1 MIYIEEKTT
10 KKVPGITS
18 FFVTFDY
25 KPVIVDVIKNVQS
38 SIFHKKEKIW
48 EIPLTSLAEFIDKIC
63 YVDSIDLKLLKYS
76 ENNSNLIYQQGDL
89 KTKLFKHQLEGVSY
103 GLNHDSW
110 LLLDEPGLGKTLQ
123 ILALAQ
129 ELKEKR
135 GLEHCLIVCGINTLK
150 SNWKKEVET
159 HTNLSCRILGE
170 KISSRGNYSIGSV
183 AERLSQLKK
192 KIDEFFVITN
202 IETLRNDDIV
212 QEILKS
218 KVNNFDMIV
227 VDEIHCCKSPTSQQG
242 KNLLKLCKPTYK
254 VGATGTLL
262 LNDPLDTYVPL
273 KWIGADRST
282 YTNFKYYYCNFG
294 GPFNNT
300 LLGFKNI
307 NSLKFQLE
315 KFSLRREKDLLELPN
330 KTVIVEYVDMN
341 TSQKLFYENV
351 KAGLKEE
358 IDKVKLNTT
367 NILSLVT
374 RLRQATAFPSILTS
388 NNIESSKITRI
399 VDLSEQIL
407 YNNKKV
413 VIFSTFKESTYEIA
427 RLLEKFNPVVCTGD
441 QKDEFIS
448 DCVDKFQNDPECKVF
463 IGTWQ
468 KCGTGITL
476 NAASYMIF
484 VDTPWTE
491 GVFKQACDRI
501 HRIGTKNPVFIYN
514 IVAKDTFD
522 ERVLEILQNKKALS
536 EYIID
541 DRIDNNLIENLKK
554 YIEDL

>member
-18 FFVTFDY
+18 FFVKFDY
-25 KPVIVDVIKNVQS
+25 NPVIVDVIKTVPS
-38 SIFHKKEKIW
+38 SIFHEKEKIW
-48 EIPLTSLAEFIDKIC
+48 EIPLTSLAEFIDKVC

-76 ENNSNLIYQQGDL
+76 ENSPSLIYQQGDL
-89 KTKLFKHQLEGVSY
+89 KTTLFKHQLEGVSY

-202 IETLRNDDIV
+202 IETLRNDDIIH
-212 QEILKS
+212 EILKS
-218 KVNNFDMIV
+218 KINNFDMIV

-307 NSLKFQLE
+307 NTLKFQLE
-315 KFSLRREKDLLELPN
+315 KFSLRREKDLLDLPD

-341 TSQKLFYENV
+341 TSQKSFYDNV

-358 IDKVKLNTT
+358 VDKVKLNTA

-374 RLRQATAFPSILTS
+374 RLRQATAFPGILTS
-388 NNIESSKITRI
+388 DNIESSKITRI

-522 ERVLEILQNKKALS
+522 ERVLEILQNKRALS